1 MLLEVVIP
9 ILPESIEFAKISSIY
24 VEPGV
29 KVSSNEVLFDV
40 ETDKVILEVTALKSG
55 VIDSIDIIVGQTV
68 NSEQLALRLTASSD
82 RQVNNEQK
90 DRPMSSKSEYI
101 DKSDSSALLDNT
113 GLLLGMLVLA
123 IGSVFGGLVTLLM
136 LT

>member
-1 MLLEVVIP
+1 MQLEVVIP

-29 KVSSNEVLFDV
+29 KVSSDEVLFDV

-90 DRPMSSKSEYI
+90 DRLMSSKSEYI